1 MPQLTILFH
10 THNCNSTPFDNK
22 WICVHIFSGGYCL
35 KSSRFNELAVMIIPN
50 KVKKMTCD
58 MSNILLSVMNT
69 LGYYPPLY
77 IYSYE

>member
-22 WICVHIFSGGYCL
+22 WVCVHIFSGGYCL

-50 KVKKMTCD
+50 KVKK
-58 MSNILLSVMNT
+58 
-69 LGYYPPLY
+69 
-77 IYSYE
+77 